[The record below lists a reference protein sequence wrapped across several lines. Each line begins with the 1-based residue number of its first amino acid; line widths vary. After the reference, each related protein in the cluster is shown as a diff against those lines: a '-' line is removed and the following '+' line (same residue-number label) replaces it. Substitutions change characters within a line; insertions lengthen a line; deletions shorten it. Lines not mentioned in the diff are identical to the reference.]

1 MTNSSQA
8 QSGQMP
14 FSHFVASNVSET
26 SDSGITLDSE
36 GLTATQLH
44 YANLAL
50 VAVAAVTA
58 ASEKIATMRADIKD
72 LQAHTSVKSAKED
85 PVTIVDQEAE
95 ALIRTL
101 LADRRP
107 GDGVVGEE
115 GTQIASDTGIT
126 WIIDPIDG
134 TVNFIYG
141 IPQYAVSVAAAVDG
155 VLVAGAVMN
164 VATNVVWWAAMGVG
178 SYRLDATGLR
188 RLAASQESSL
198 GLSLV
203 TTGFSYSSERRKAQ
217 AESLVRVI
225 PHVRDIRR
233 QGSAALDLCAVA
245 DGTVEAYYEHGINAW
260 DFAAGAVIAKEAGAT
275 VVTPHLS
282 ESGTTG
288 RMCFAAAPRI
298 STEFSALMATLPEAL
313 P

>member
-1 MTNSSQA
+1 MTNSSQP
-8 QSGQMP
+8 QLGQMH
-14 FSHFVASNVSET
+14 FSCSAASSVPNIPG
-26 SDSGITLDSE
+26 SGITLDPE
-36 GLTATQLH
+36 GLTDAQLD
-44 YANLAL
+44 YASLAL
-50 VAVAAVTA
+50 VAVAAVTS
-58 ASEKIATMRADIKD
+58 ASAKIAAMRADIKD
-72 LQAHTSVKSAKED
+72 LQAHTSVKSAQED

-95 ALIRTL
+95 VLIRKL
-101 LADRRP
+101 LADHRP

-141 IPQYAVSVAAAVDG
+141 IPQYAVSVAAAVDN

-164 VATNVVWWAAMGVG
+164 VATNVVWWAAAGVG
-178 SYRLDATGLR
+178 SYRLDSTGLR
-188 RLAASQESSL
+188 RLVASQESSL

-203 TTGFSYSSERRKAQ
+203 ATGFSYSSERRKAQ

-260 DFAAGAVIAKEAGAT
+260 DFAAGAVIAAEAGAT
-275 VVTPHLS
+275 VVTPKLS
-282 ESGTTG
+282 ESGTAG
-288 RMCFAAAPRI
+288 LMCFAAAPEI
-298 STEFSALMATLPEAL
+298 SAEFSALMATLPEAL
-313 P
+313 S